1 MSGKSPF
8 ISEKISELRQK
19 IARPCTAFETGGFRP
34 AGDDQENWIGRVFL
48 CKPEEARPVVDSEG
62 RPLYPLA
69 QFYLPDLPYVPEQ
82 LSHITWLTVFIGEEI
97 PELEE
102 FELKRGDMTFLE
114 HIGRHGKGWLI
125 REYTTDDELVRY
137 EYPANPNGSPK
148 LFPLKP
154 VFLERDFP
162 IWDGGG
168 LDGHL
173 EDEICDFEDD
183 DDEANCL
190 SYYDDIGTEHDYRHK
205 FGGYPSF
212 CQSGICENA
221 KGRLL
226 MHDHFEFMFQ
236 ISSDS
241 KACFNVIDSGSLMFS
256 RNPENGEWSL
266 YYDFY

>member
-1 MSGKSPF
+1 M
-8 ISEKISELRQK
+8 
-19 IARPCTAFETGGFRP
+19 
-34 AGDDQENWIGRVFL
+34 
-48 CKPEEARPVVDSEG
+48 
-62 RPLYPLA
+62 
-69 QFYLPDLPYVPEQ
+69 
-82 LSHITWLTVFIGEEI
+82 
-97 PELEE
+97 
-102 FELKRGDMTFLE
+102 
-114 HIGRHGKGWLI
+114 
-125 REYTTDDELVRY
+125 
-137 EYPANPNGSPK
+137 
-148 LFPLKP
+148 
-154 VFLERDFP
+154 
-162 IWDGGG
+162 
-168 LDGHL
+168 DGHL

-221 KGRLL
+221 DGRLL

-256 RNPENGEWSL
+256 RNPENGEWLL